1 MGEGEFLTGYA
12 VAAVLTR
19 APPRDSTLR
28 VLNWWMASSRSFVVK
43 LKGATPS
50 KASSCCTRLVVAPA
64 LDLDR

>member
-19 APPRDSTLR
+19 EPLRDSTPR

-43 LKGATPS
+43 LKGATLC
-50 KASSCCTRLVVAPA
+50 KASSCCTRSVVAPA
-64 LDLDR
+64 PDLDR